1 MSNLTSVSSSAG
13 PALALPGGSKTLRIC
28 AMMVSPSMPGTRGC
42 GSVMIIWKC
51 KYIETGR
58 RHSICITITGDK
70 LSHYRSF
77 HIMVECDDLLIY

>member
-1 MSNLTSVSSSAG
+1 MSNLTSASSSCG

-51 KYIETGR
+51 KYIRDWKTSLYLYNY
-58 RHSICITITGDK
+58 HW
-70 LSHYRSF
+70 
-77 HIMVECDDLLIY
+77 